1 MNQSDTPVRD
11 RIFASLVY
19 LLPLFDGLVFGAFIF
34 KQLNLVSVFAIL
46 LGIYR
51 SLPLQPFTN
60 LILFF
65 VFLFAIVRNPNI
77 SHFIRFNTMQA
88 VLLDVILLL
97 CGLVLDILGTSLQGG
112 LITETLYNTVFLG
125 IVAASGYAIFESL
138 RGRYGEIPA
147 ISDAVHMQV
156 R

>member
-34 KQLNLVSVFAIL
+34 KQLNLGSVFAIL
-46 LGIYR
+46 LGIYQ
-51 SLPLQPFTN
+51 SLPFQPFTN

-65 VFLFAIVRNPNI
+65 VFLFAIVRNSNI

-125 IVAASGYAIFESL
+125 IVAASGYAVFESL

-147 ISDAVHMQV
+147 ISDTVHMQV

>member
-1 MNQSDTPVRD
+1 MNQSEAPIRD

-34 KQLNLVSVFAIL
+34 KQLHLESVFAIL

-51 SLPLQPFTN
+51 SLPFQPFTN

-65 VFLFAIVRNPNI
+65 VFLFAIVRNPNV

-97 CGLVLDILGTSLQGG
+97 CGLVLDIIGTGLPGG
-112 LITETLYNTVFLG
+112 LFVETLYNTVFLG
-125 IVAASGYAIFESL
+125 IVAASGYAVFESL